1 MIALPL
7 SVILTNAR
15 IRTGDPSHPWVTAL
29 GLKDGKLAVTGSAA
43 ELLKMA
49 ASDTTIIDANGRVLT
64 LPPGVVVG
72 SALAIDVATG
82 NTVTLRAGEE

>member
-1 MIALPL
+1 MTALRL

-15 IRTGDPSHPWVTAL
+15 IRTGDPRRPWATAL
-29 GLKDGKLAVTGSAA
+29 GLKDGKLAVAGSAA
-43 ELLKMA
+43 EILKMA
-49 ASDTTIIDANGRVLT
+49 ASDTTIIDAQGRVLT

-82 NTVTLRAGEE
+82 NTVTLSAGRE

>member
-1 MIALPL
+1 MTTLRL

-15 IRTGDPSHPWVTAL
+15 IRTGDPSRPWVTAL
-29 GLKDGKLAVTGSAA
+29 GLKDGKLAVAGSAA
-43 ELLKMA
+43 EILKMA
-49 ASDTTIIDANGRVLT
+49 ASDTTIIDAQGRVLT

-82 NTVTLRAGEE
+82 NTVTLRAGRE